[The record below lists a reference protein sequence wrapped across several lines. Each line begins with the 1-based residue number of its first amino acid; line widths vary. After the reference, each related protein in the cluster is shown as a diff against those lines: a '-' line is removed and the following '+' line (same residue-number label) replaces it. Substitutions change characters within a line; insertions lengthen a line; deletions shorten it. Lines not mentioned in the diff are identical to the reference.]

1 MKINFQSLIGNDIQA
16 HTRDIV
22 GSDAENKL
30 TYYIH
35 DLNGWESIDR
45 YINTNRNNISIY
57 TTKHSTEEKQFI
69 RSIFSRLDELI
80 DIDFEEMF
88 SNNGS
93 DLDIYSINYA
103 SDFSAQTVG
112 MAISQT
118 YMDGKWWDV
127 LWKDITG
134 INSFEKLDKNTIIHE
149 IGHALGLSH
158 PDNEPFNEAWDTSDT
173 VMSYNIGPNGWDTW
187 YSESDI
193 YALQNMWGREDDNGK
208 IIIPGNSSEYK
219 FYQSQGNQYSIKT
232 EIGFEDI
239 INLKDIEFNDQT
251 LSVQNDIIDVFNLV
265 KDIDDITGKVFRLYS
280 SSFKRLPDLNGFQFW
295 INNSNSGLISFES
308 ICSSFLLSKEFQEQL
323 GDQYTNENFLTL
335 LYSNSFGRLPDEEG
349 FAFWLDDLNNNYST
363 RRDVLMAFSESNES
377 LNIFKEQTGLT

>member
-127 LWKDITG
+127 L
-134 INSFEKLDKNTIIHE
+134 
-149 IGHALGLSH
+149 
-158 PDNEPFNEAWDTSDT
+158 FN
-173 VMSYNIGPNGWDTW
+173 I
-187 YSESDI
+187 
-193 YALQNMWGREDDNGK
+193 
-208 IIIPGNSSEYK
+208 
-219 FYQSQGNQYSIKT
+219 
-232 EIGFEDI
+232 
-239 INLKDIEFNDQT
+239 
-251 LSVQNDIIDVFNLV
+251 
-265 KDIDDITGKVFRLYS
+265 
-280 SSFKRLPDLNGFQFW
+280 
-295 INNSNSGLISFES
+295 
-308 ICSSFLLSKEFQEQL
+308 
-323 GDQYTNENFLTL
+323 
-335 LYSNSFGRLPDEEG
+335 
-349 FAFWLDDLNNNYST
+349 
-363 RRDVLMAFSESNES
+363 
-377 LNIFKEQTGLT
+377 